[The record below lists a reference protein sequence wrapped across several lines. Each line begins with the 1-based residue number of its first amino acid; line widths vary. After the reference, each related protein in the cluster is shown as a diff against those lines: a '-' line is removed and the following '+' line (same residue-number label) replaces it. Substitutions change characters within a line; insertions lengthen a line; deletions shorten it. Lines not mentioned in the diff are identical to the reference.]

1 MRFKMSV
8 KPIFFALDGKSI
20 DEFEFELKRLK
31 GHIYGVKVGLELFI
45 SEGPSVV
52 EKLKKQSWKVFL
64 DLKLHDIPNT
74 VKEATKS
81 ASNLGV
87 DYLTIHIASEKEAL
101 LAASENKTDN
111 IQLLG
116 VSSALTS
123 KAMDEETSKI
133 VEKDFIIAKESGI
146 DGVICPASE
155 IMNTKNLF
163 DLIVTPGIRLKSES
177 KDDQRN
183 TSTPEK
189 AIDMGAKYIVM
200 GRSIK
205 NNLSYIIESLKI

>member
-1 MRFKMSV
+1 M
-8 KPIFFALDGKSI
+8 
-20 DEFEFELKRLK
+20 
-31 GHIYGVKVGLELFI
+31 
-45 SEGPSVV
+45 
-52 EKLKKQSWKVFL
+52 
-64 DLKLHDIPNT
+64 
-74 VKEATKS
+74 KEATKS
-81 ASNLGV
+81 AGNLGA

-101 LAASENKTDN
+101 LAASENKTEN

-123 KAMDEETSKI
+123 KAMDKETSKI

-155 IMNTKNLF
+155 IINTKDLF
-163 DLIVTPGIRLKSES
+163 NLIVTPGIRLKSDS

-183 TSTPEK
+183 VSTPEK
-189 AIDMGAKYIVM
+189 AIEMGAKYIVM

-205 NNLSYIIESLKI
+205 NNLGYIIESLKI

>member
-1 MRFKMSV
+1 
-8 KPIFFALDGKSI
+8 
-20 DEFEFELKRLK
+20 
-31 GHIYGVKVGLELFI
+31 
-45 SEGPSVV
+45 
-52 EKLKKQSWKVFL
+52 
-64 DLKLHDIPNT
+64 
-74 VKEATKS
+74 
-81 ASNLGV
+81 
-87 DYLTIHIASEKEAL
+87 
-101 LAASENKTDN
+101 
-111 IQLLG
+111 
-116 VSSALTS
+116 
-123 KAMDEETSKI
+123 MDEETSKI

-155 IMNTKNLF
+155 IINTKNLF